1 MSAAVPVVAPK
12 LTTRRRLLT
21 ITVGLALVE
30 ALLVGLFIPDSL
42 ALTPHVSAP
51 EPFGVFH
58 DLRWLFVY
66 HPNALAFLG
75 EALLLLG
82 FRTLV
87 TAAIVREAWPE
98 EIGRP
103 SWPVLL
109 RRSAAFTGVTA
120 LILAPW
126 AALEFGAAVMSL
138 SWLFY
143 VAIPLTLL
151 TALFVHHGSVASGW
165 WKHPPPLRTVAWVAA
180 VFAGLSLA
188 SGLIQGAPAALR
200 PFVIAGTGVFNAWA
214 WHGVV
219 RGVVC
224 RRPVRR
230 SIPLAPIGVTGLVV
244 ITAVGTALGFELSRP
259 PAHPIEVATVSTG
272 GQPVLV
278 VSGFG
283 SSWNGSSQERF
294 DGPFE
299 ERRFSYRGLDHE
311 GGALPYDRDDTLD
324 ALPEL
329 VEVLALQVEDFHRD
343 TGRPIGIVAESQGA
357 LLAKTYVA
365 AHPDA
370 PVDELVLLSPL
381 VRPARVYYPPSGEDG
396 WGVVTGY
403 PLRGLAAVIRG
414 LTPLTMDTD
423 SGLFESVN
431 EHAPLLRTVL
441 ACPVSGIDQLVV
453 TPIADAVASADLD
466 TGDLEVIQV
475 ADFHGGLLSDGR
487 VRGMVREALTG
498 GDPHGSETVSLGGR
512 AVRAMAAGWQVPE
525 LEVSLNPAW
534 DRLEDSRSCASV
546 FEELRALTAD

>member
-1 MSAAVPVVAPK
+1 MSAVVPVVAPK
-12 LTTRRRLLT
+12 LATRRRLLA
-21 ITVGLALVE
+21 ITVGLTLVE
-30 ALLVGLFIPDSL
+30 AVLVGVLIPDSL
-42 ALTPHVSAP
+42 ALAPHVSAP

-66 HPNALAFLG
+66 HPNALAFVG

-87 TAAIVREAWPE
+87 TAAIVREAWPD
-98 EIGRP
+98 GVDRP

-109 RRSAAFTGVTA
+109 RRSAAFTAVTA

-151 TALFVHHGSVASGW
+151 IGLFIHHGAVTGDW
-165 WKHPPPLRTVAWVAA
+165 WRHPPPLRTVAWIAA

-188 SGLIQGAPAALR
+188 SGLIQGAPAGLR
-200 PFVIAGTGVFNAWA
+200 PFVIAGAGVFNAWA

-224 RRPVRR
+224 RRTMRR
-230 SIPLAPIGVTGLVV
+230 AIPLAPIGLAGLLVV
-244 ITAVGTALGFELSRP
+244 AAVGTALGFELSTP
-259 PAHPIEVATVSTG
+259 TAHPFDVETVSTG
-272 GQPVLV
+272 GEPVLV

-283 SSWNGSSQERF
+283 SSWSGRSQQRF

-299 ERRFSYRGLDHE
+299 ERRFSYRGLDDE
-311 GGALPYDRDDTLD
+311 GEALPYDSDDTLE
-324 ALPEL
+324 ALP
-329 VEVLALQVEDFHRD
+329 VLIDEMDEQVEDFHRD
-343 TGRPIGIVAESQGA
+343 TGRRISIVAESQGA

-396 WGVVTGY
+396 WGVMTGY
-403 PLRGLAAVIRG
+403 PLRGLAAMIRG

-441 ACPVSGIDQLVV
+441 ACPAAGVDELII
-453 TPIADAVASADLD
+453 TPVADAVASADLD
-466 TGDLEVIQV
+466 TGDLDVIEV

-487 VRGMVREALTG
+487 VRAIVADELTG
-498 GDPHGSETVSLGGR
+498 GHPEGSDTVSLGAR

-525 LEVSLNPAW
+525 LRVSLNPAW
-534 DRLEDSRSCASV
+534 EELETSGSCAEV
-546 FEELRALTAD
+546 FARLRTVAGS